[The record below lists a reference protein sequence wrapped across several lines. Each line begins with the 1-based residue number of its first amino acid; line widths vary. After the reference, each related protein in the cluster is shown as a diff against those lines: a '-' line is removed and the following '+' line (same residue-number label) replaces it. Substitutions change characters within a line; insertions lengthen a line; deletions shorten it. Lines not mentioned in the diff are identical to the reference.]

1 MTISITFI
9 IISFLLIC
17 FLIWF
22 FCMCLVYNNNSID
35 NDHFDTNIL
44 NQILTRNEDKSEISN
59 SNSIV
64 EL

>member
-1 MTISITFI
+1 MTYITISITFI
-9 IISFLLIC
+9 IITFLLIC

-22 FCMCLVYNNNSID
+22 FCVCLVYNNNSID

-44 NQILTRNEDKSEISN
+44 NQILTRNEDKSEN

-64 EL
+64 